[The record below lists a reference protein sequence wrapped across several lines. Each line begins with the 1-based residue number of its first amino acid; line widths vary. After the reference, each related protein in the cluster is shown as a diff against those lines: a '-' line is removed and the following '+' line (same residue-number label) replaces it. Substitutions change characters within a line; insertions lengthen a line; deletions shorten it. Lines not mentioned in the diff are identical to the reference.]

1 MATNILALPLAQM
14 NMRTG
19 TNEDWFETLKYVVDD
34 GTGTL
39 ETMPQL
45 DLRGI
50 AFAMELRRVS
60 SDHEV
65 ILGGSTKDKRIVVGA
80 APDYGFLLLRI
91 DNDVMR
97 PIKAG
102 EYVGDIVATDE
113 QFTRVC
119 IQFNLTLVEGIT
131 R

>member
-19 TNEDWFETLKYVVDD
+19 TNEDWFETLKYVVND
-34 GTGTL
+34 GSANTDS
-39 ETMPQL
+39 MPQL

-50 AFAMELRRVS
+50 SFAMEVRRVS

-65 ILGGSTKDKRIVVGA
+65 ILGGTTKDKRLIVGA
-80 APDYGFLLLRI
+80 SPDYGFLLLRI

-97 PIKAG
+97 PIRAG
-102 EYVGDIVATDE
+102 EYVGDVVAADE